1 MDQPHLC
8 LDPGRPNDY
17 NSTHGS
23 PGPKSQI
30 SPPRWV
36 LKISRLMVG
45 VDPPH
50 GHGFLGCFLVYS
62 TTMGMAKGEIK
73 VLAVYSTCTLYRV
86 IDLDLDPYPL
96 GLFRP
101 SR

>member
-1 MDQPHLC
+1 
-8 LDPGRPNDY
+8 
-17 NSTHGS
+17 
-23 PGPKSQI
+23 
-30 SPPRWV
+30 
-36 LKISRLMVG
+36 MVG